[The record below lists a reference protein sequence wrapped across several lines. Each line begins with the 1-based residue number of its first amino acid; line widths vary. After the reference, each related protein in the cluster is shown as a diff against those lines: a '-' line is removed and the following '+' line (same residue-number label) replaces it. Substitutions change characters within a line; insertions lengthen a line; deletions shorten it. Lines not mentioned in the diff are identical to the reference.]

1 MINRMKLFFSNEK
14 ILFNENKIKYIF
26 STIIIISIGL
36 LSFMLPGLSY
46 TSLHKVPLLF
56 AGLLSLM
63 IIVYLFLYQK
73 IFIDKYIISM
83 LLFCFV
89 ILISSLIND
98 PRQIGQTEFL
108 LTALFIM
115 LYEFMSA
122 KEHKNKSI
130 YSIYLGLCLFVLYF
144 FVSYFKEIIS
154 LDIGRLGRLF
164 GNENAIGQY
173 FCLGY
178 ILNLYLGI
186 TRKNYP
192 LIVTLPF
199 FAIFGALTGSKLF
212 LIMLILVTIAFIIM
226 FFGRKKWYWSVI
238 IITCTL
244 AIIIGMLQLK
254 MFSMLKERI
263 LDMIRLLVGS
273 SSSIDMSTII
283 RYNMFF
289 EGIYLFTFKPILG
302 WGINGFAVNGAYL
315 TYSHSTVSELLCD
328 FGIVGFITFF
338 FPIIMCIF
346 AKKNKKFDI
355 LRIMLLVFILS
366 TYMFAV
372 AYGSKSYHITL
383 AIICTITGE
392 SADVPNSKCVLQT
405 GNAET

>member
-14 ILFNENKIKYIF
+14 LLFNENKIKYIF

-46 TSLHKVPLLF
+46 TSLHKIPLLF

-83 LLFCFV
+83 LLFCLV

-98 PRQIGQTEFL
+98 PRQIEQTEFL

-122 KEHKNKSI
+122 KDHKNKSI
-130 YSIYLGLCLFVLYF
+130 YSIYLGLCLFALYF

-164 GNENAIGQY
+164 GNENAISQY

-192 LIVTLPF
+192 LIMILPF
-199 FAIFGALTGSKLF
+199 FAAFGALTGSKLF
-212 LIMLILVTIAFIIM
+212 LFMVAFVTIAFIIM
-226 FFGRKKWYWSVI
+226 FFGKKKWYLSVI
-238 IITCTL
+238 IIV
-244 AIIIGMLQLK
+244 AVIVIGIGFLQLSI
-254 MFSMLKERI
+254 FSTLRSRI
-263 LDMIRLLVGS
+263 LAMFRLLTGNAS
-273 SSSIDMSTII
+273 SLDRSTIE

-302 WGINGFAVNGAYL
+302 WGSNGFALNGPYH
-315 TYSHSTVSELLCD
+315 TYSHSTISEILCD
-328 FGIVGFITFF
+328 FGLFGFISFL

-346 AKKNKKFDI
+346 AKKNEKFDI
-355 LRIMLLVFILS
+355 LKIMLIVFILA

-372 AYGSKSYHITL
+372 AYGSKSYHISL
-383 AIICTITGE
+383 AIICAITGGSVDE
-392 SADVPNSKCVLQT
+392 SNSKCALQT
-405 GNAET
+405 KNVES